1 MSEGTRAGG
10 MDSATIWQERR
21 EGAGRAPARFWRFR
35 AILSWAS
42 YVHWGLAALVICAAL
57 LALPACIA
65 PMPAMPD
72 YPAHLASFYLLSG
85 GAKLPL
91 LAQVYR
97 VQWAFLPNLA
107 AEATVPLLA
116 RVLGLSGATAF
127 FLATAIVL
135 WVMGP
140 AAVHWSLYRRVGIA
154 PLFAGI
160 FAYNA
165 NLMWGFINYYF
176 AMGLA
181 LCVFAG
187 WIATKEARGVVR
199 TTSFA
204 AAALVIYFCHVFA
217 AAVLLLL
224 IGCYELSGTGRPIS
238 FIATARRLAPVALIF
253 APAVLAYVVLKPAG
267 ERGLVEFNYLDTW
280 DDRLSAAVQFCFDRP
295 AWILLAALV
304 ALFAIALWR
313 NKLVVHP
320 RMRLLLFVLLF
331 ACAVV
336 PEWAMGGWGIDLR
349 LPAVLGALAF
359 ATAQLRFSPKTSAV
373 LVLVMIV
380 IAAFC
385 AATLAGNWLYYDH
398 RFAEFRAASRD
409 LPAGSKIMTVLDGDA
424 MGLASDQPYWHMAE
438 YAIIDRQAFTPLLFT
453 TAGQHVIRLQPAVE
467 HIAARSAQAGSPPD
481 ISELDDLSAGNV
493 RDDPDIPKVFPYLI
507 RFQCNFDT
515 ALVVHLGGR
524 RSPVP
529 DMLELEHAG
538 SFFSLY
544 RIRRD
549 ENCRTR

>member
-1 MSEGTRAGG
+1 
-10 MDSATIWQERR
+10 MDSATVWQERQDDA
-21 EGAGRAPARFWRFR
+21 GAVSPRFR
-35 AILSWAS
+35 RALGILAGLGARSARWP
-42 YVHWGLAALVICAAL
+42 LAALCACAAL

-72 YPAHLASFYLLSG
+72 YPAHLASFYLLAG

-91 LAQVYR
+91 LAHVYR
-97 VQWAFLPNLA
+97 VRWAFVPNLA
-107 AEATVPLLA
+107 AEAIVPFLA
-116 RVLGLSGATAF
+116 PVLGLSGATAL
-127 FLATAIVL
+127 FLAVAVLL
-135 WVMGP
+135 WVLG
-140 AAVHWSLYRRVGIA
+140 AGAVQWALYRRIGIA
-154 PLFAGI
+154 PLFASV

-187 WIATKEARGVVR
+187 WIATERKRKALQIACFATAVLVV
-199 TTSFA
+199 
-204 AAALVIYFCHVFA
+204 YFCHVFA

-224 IGCYELSGTGRPIS
+224 IGCYEIGAAGRPVS
-238 FIATARRLAPVALIF
+238 LSRIAPRLVPLAAMSV
-253 APAVLAYVVLKPAG
+253 PAILAYVFLKPAG
-267 ERGLVEFNYLDTW
+267 ERGLVEFNLLDTW

-295 AWILLAALV
+295 AWVLLAAL
-304 ALFAIALWR
+304 AGLFGVALWR
-313 NKLVVHP
+313 KKLIVHP
-320 RMRLLLFVLLF
+320 RMRFLLAVLVIV
-331 ACAVV
+331 CAMV

-359 ATAQLRFSPKTSAV
+359 ASAEFSFGPRTAKALALGMV
-373 LVLVMIV
+373 AI
-380 IAAFC
+380 IAYC

-398 RFAEFRAASRD
+398 RFAEFRSASRI
-409 LPAGSKIMTVLDGDA
+409 LPAGSKIVTVLDGDA
-424 MGLASDQPYWHMAE
+424 LGLASDQPYWHMAE

-481 ISELDDLSAGNV
+481 ISELDDLAAGNV
-493 RDDPDIPKVFPYLI
+493 NDDPDIRKVFPYLI
-507 RFQCNFDT
+507 RFQCSFDM
-515 ALVVHLGGR
+515 ALVVHLGGH

-529 DMLELEHAG
+529 DMLKLEHAG

-544 RIRRD
+544 NIRRD
-549 ENCRTR
+549 GNCTNK

>member
-1 MSEGTRAGG
+1 MN
-10 MDSATIWQERR
+10 SATIWQERQKSAR
-21 EGAGRAPARFWRFR
+21 SLPPQLRQTAEDAFSGQTLRAARWP
-35 AILSWAS
+35 L
-42 YVHWGLAALVICAAL
+42 VALLVCALL

-72 YPAHLASFYLLSG
+72 YPAHLASFYLLAG

-91 LAQVYR
+91 LAQFYR
-97 VQWAFLPNLA
+97 VQWAPIPNLA
-107 AEATVPLLA
+107 AEAIVPFLA
-116 RVLGLSGATAF
+116 PLVGLSGAAGF
-127 FLATAIVL
+127 FLAMAIML
-135 WVMGP
+135 WVAG
-140 AAVHWSLYRRVGIA
+140 AGAVQWALYRRVGVA
-154 PLFAGI
+154 PLFASL

-165 NLMWGFINYYF
+165 NLMWGFVNYYF

-181 LCVFAG
+181 LCTFAA
-187 WIATKEARGVVR
+187 WIATEGRRNAWHVAG
-199 TTSFA
+199 FA
-204 AAALVIYFCHVFA
+204 VAALAIYFCHLFA

-224 IGCYELSGTGRPIS
+224 IGCYEIS
-238 FIATARRLAPVALIF
+238 AGGWRVAPVRALRRFVPVAAMFAPVAVFYLF
-253 APAVLAYVVLKPAG
+253 LKPAG
-267 ERGLVEFNYLDTW
+267 EPGLLEFNYLDTW

-295 AWILLAALV
+295 AWLLLAALV
-304 ALFAIALWR
+304 LLFAIGLWR
-313 NKLVVHP
+313 KKLFVHP
-320 RMRLLLFVLLF
+320 RIWLVLVVLAILSAF
-331 ACAVV
+331 V

-359 ATAQLRFSPKTSAV
+359 ASAEFRFEKRIEIALALGMVV
-373 LVLVMIV
+373 LV
-380 IAAFC
+380 AFC

-398 RFAEFRAASRD
+398 RFAEFRAAARALS
-409 LPAGSKIMTVLDGDA
+409 AGSKIVTVLDGDA

-453 TAGQHVIRLQPAVE
+453 TAGQHVIRLQPAVA
-467 HIAARSAQAGSPPD
+467 HIAARSAQEGSPPD

-493 RDDPDIPKVFPYLI
+493 RDDPDIRKVFPYLI
-507 RFQCNFDT
+507 RFQCHFDT
-515 ALVVHLGGR
+515 ALVVHLGGH

-549 ENCRTR
+549 EHCGTG